1 MKLKKILKE
10 SNAPG
15 YKDRKF
21 GAPLPTLD
29 SVQKAYEAKQSSK
42 LTDMAEDLKIDK
54 IDRSN
59 MGSSLAYILSPKQQ
73 KNMEKILRK
82 NSNNPLVKDL
92 MSTMRDKYS
101 ESITIILDGRPFHL
115 YASYGRLR
123 IGSGGKGAADWNSSH
138 DAEALAKYLGEGKLG
153 VISEGLRSNIAQK
166 WADQKTI
173 EKDLLQF
180 IDMAMDAGGDDL
192 VDDIQ
197 ASLAYAAEYAMKK
210 LRGR

>member
-21 GAPLPTLD
+21 GTPLPTLD

-42 LTDMAEDLKIDK
+42 LTDMAEDLKVDK
-54 IDRSN
+54 RDRPTQ
-59 MGSSLAYILSPKQQ
+59 GSSLAYILSPKQQ
-73 KNMEKILRK
+73 KNMEKILKK
-82 NSNNPLVKDL
+82 NSNNPLVKSL
-92 MSTMRDKYS
+92 MGTMQDKYS
-101 ESITIILDGRPFHL
+101 DDITIVLDNRPFHL

-123 IGSGGKGAADWNSSH
+123 IGAGGKSASQWN
-138 DAEALAKYLGEGKLG
+138 DDMKDALAKYLGEGKLG